1 MSNTKVNAESA
12 ISDTGG
18 VVEKP
23 RHDWKFYM
31 HLPRKKREFALFMI
45 VISLISI
52 NIIAPLITFSE
63 LGGISVDEW
72 LSVLRILPVLWICV
86 LLVVLITLKPAEWL
100 KDKIVHPG
108 DSYNAHIV
116 VNILCS
122 VFLMSVILTIVG
134 TGIGEWSFGSD
145 LFTHFFVRW
154 PRNFGIAFGV
164 EALIAQ
170 PVARQVLHHYHL
182 VIDKDGKEQES

>member
-1 MSNTKVNAESA
+1 MEQQQNTAQNNQ
-12 ISDTGG
+12 
-18 VVEKP
+18 EKP

-31 HLPRKKREFALFMI
+31 HLPRRKREFALFMV
-45 VISLISI
+45 VISLISV

-63 LGGISVDEW
+63 VGFASVEEW
-72 LSVLRILPVLWICV
+72 LNVLKILPILWITV
-86 LLVVLITLKPAEWL
+86 LVIVLVTLKPATWL
-100 KDKIVHPG
+100 TDKIIHPK

-122 VFLMSVILTIVG
+122 VFLMSIILTIVG
-134 TGIGEWSFGSD
+134 TSIGEWNLGAD
-145 LFTHFFVRW
+145 IFTHFLFRW

-170 PVARQVLHHYHL
+170 PIARRVLHHYHL
-182 VIDKDGKEQES
+182 VIDKRNGREF

>member
-1 MSNTKVNAESA
+1 MEKSSSIE
-12 ISDTGG
+12 
-18 VVEKP
+18 EMKP

-31 HLPRKKREFALFMI
+31 HLPRRKREFALFMV
-45 VISLISI
+45 VISLISV

-63 LGGISVDEW
+63 VGFISTEVW
-72 LSVLRILPVLWICV
+72 LNVLKILPVLWLTV
-86 LLVVLITLKPAEWL
+86 LVVVLITLKPATWL
-100 KDKIVHPG
+100 TDKIIHPK

-122 VFLMSVILTIVG
+122 VFLMSIILTVVG
-134 TGIGEWSFGSD
+134 TGVGEWHFGSD
-145 LFTHFFVRW
+145 IFTHFLFRW

-170 PVARQVLHHYHL
+170 PIARQVLHHYHL
-182 VIDKDGKEQES
+182 VVDKKNGREHQERMPQTASL